1 MSISLPSYVRKETVL
16 LSRRHRVLAIVFTGL
31 KREMRR
37 PAAIFAIAAG
47 TLLTTV
53 ISIVLVF
60 FASFLLQGQPLD
72 LTFFYVPASNPAVL
86 FFVTLMAAVVGS
98 GLIADDRSSMA
109 LTLYLSRPITHAD
122 YLLAKASILGPLVS
136 MISVLPLVITPIV
149 AALLGLFGWTV
160 ALQAIGA
167 GLAVGLL
174 LAGFYTAVAL
184 FLSSLTSR
192 RGYAAAGVFA
202 ITFGIGLP
210 AELLA
215 GGLNE
220 PSLLY
225 LSPWQCF
232 LAVARGIYGASQPP
246 IDWAPALAILLAV
259 AVVAALATYLR
270 MKTLEVVA
278 G

>member
-1 MSISLPSYVRKETVL
+1 MSISLPSYVRKETTL

-232 LAVARGIYGASQPP
+232 LAVARGIYGAPQPP

-270 MKTLEVVA
+270 MKMLEVVT

>member
-1 MSISLPSYVRKETVL
+1 MSISLPSYVRRETVL

-31 KREMRR
+31 KRELRR

-60 FASFLLQGQPLD
+60 FASFLLQGQTLD
-72 LTFFYVPASNPAVL
+72 LTFFYVPASNPAIL

-122 YLLAKASILGPLVS
+122 YLLAKASIVGPLVS

-149 AALLGLFGWTV
+149 AGLLGLFGWGV
-160 ALQAIGA
+160 ALQAVGA
-167 GLAVGLL
+167 GVALGLL
-174 LAGFYTAVAL
+174 LAGFYTAVSL

-215 GGLNE
+215 GGLGE

-225 LSPWQCF
+225 LSPWQDF
-232 LAVARGIYGASQPP
+232 LAVARGIFGAPQSP

-259 AVVAALATYLR
+259 AAVAALATYLR
-270 MKTLEVVA
+270 MRMLEVVT

>member
-1 MSISLPSYVRKETVL
+1 M
-16 LSRRHRVLAIVFTGL
+16 FTGL
-31 KREMRR
+31 RRELKR
-37 PAAIFAIAAG
+37 PSAIFAIAAG
-47 TLLTTV
+47 TVLTTV
-53 ISIVLVF
+53 ISILLVF
-60 FASFLLQGQPLD
+60 FASLFLQGQPLD
-72 LTFFYVPASNPAVL
+72 LSFFYNTASNPAIL

-109 LTLYLSRPITHAD
+109 LTLYLSRPITQAD
-122 YLLAKASILGPLVS
+122 YLLAKASIVGPLVS

-149 AALLGLFGWTV
+149 AGLLGLFDGTV
-160 ALQAIGA
+160 ALQAMGA
-167 GLAVGLL
+167 GLALGLL
-174 LAGFYTAVAL
+174 LAGFYTAVSL

-232 LAVARGIYGASQPP
+232 LAVARGIYGAPQAP
-246 IDWAPALAILLAV
+246 IDWGPALAILLSV
-259 AVVAALATYLR
+259 TVVASLATYVR
-270 MKTLEVVA
+270 MRMLEVVT

>member
-1 MSISLPSYVRKETVL
+1 MSISLPSYVRKETTL
-16 LSRRHRVLAIVFTGL
+16 LSRRHRVFAIVFTGL
-31 KREMRR
+31 RRELKR

-47 TLLTTV
+47 TVLTTV

-60 FASFLLQGQPLD
+60 FASFFLQGQPLD
-72 LTFFYVPASNPAVL
+72 LSFFYVPASNPAVL

-98 GLIADDRSSMA
+98 GLIADDRRSMA
-109 LTLYLSRPITHAD
+109 LTLYLSRPITQAD
-122 YLLAKASILGPLVS
+122 YLLAKASIVGPLVS

-149 AALLGLFGWTV
+149 AALLALFGWTV
-160 ALQAIGA
+160 ALHAFGA
-167 GLAVGLL
+167 GLALGLL
-174 LAGFYTAVAL
+174 LAGFYAAVSL

-220 PSLLY
+220 PALLY
-225 LSPWQCF
+225 LSPWQDF
-232 LAVARGIYGASQPP
+232 LAVARGIYGAPQAP
-246 IDWAPALAILLAV
+246 IDWGPALAILLSV
-259 AVVAALATYLR
+259 TVVASLATYVR
-270 MKTLEVVA
+270 MRMLEVVT